1 MSPGRFAGV
10 RAILFDVLH
19 TLVDDSG
26 FPRAQLRRLLEEE
39 GHEVDP
45 ERFESVYRAIT
56 AHQYDWEAAALEE
69 PFRSIRDRHEARM
82 KALFRELD
90 LSKSRDL
97 DADTEILWERIATSR
112 IYPEVPQ
119 VLPELQRRGYRLALI
134 SNADEDDPVIQA
146 LLEADLP
153 VRFEAIVT
161 SEAVGAYKPAP
172 RIFERALQKLELDPG
187 AVMLVGDSPASDIL
201 GGSRIGMPVI
211 WVNRRHIEFPE
222 GLPEPEATVSD
233 LNGLLDLLPGTGDES
248 EAAKGTEAAEGTEAV
263 EGMEAAGG
271 TEAAEGTDV

>member
-10 RAILFDVLH
+10 QAILFDVLH

-39 GHEVDP
+39 GHEIDA
-45 ERFESVYRAIT
+45 ERFESAYRAIT
-56 AHQYDWEAAALEE
+56 AHQYDWEVAAVEE

-90 LSKSRDL
+90 LSESRDL
-97 DADTEILWERIATSR
+97 EADIEFLWERIATSR
-112 IYPEVPQ
+112 IYAEVPH

-134 SNADEDDPVIQA
+134 SNADEEDPVIQA

-153 VRFEAIVT
+153 VQFEAIVT

-172 RIFERALQKLELDPG
+172 RIFERALQELELAPE
-187 AVMLVGDSPASDIL
+187 AVTLVGDSPTSDIL

-211 WVNRRHIEFPE
+211 WVNRRQIEFPE
-222 GLPEPEATVSD
+222 GFPEPEATVSD
-233 LNGLLDLLPGTGDES
+233 LNGLFDLLPGTRNGRES
-248 EAAKGTEAAEGTEAV
+248 PEGP
-263 EGMEAAGG
+263 
-271 TEAAEGTDV
+271 DR